1 MHTREYAY
9 VHIIERQKGKF
20 PGMKK
25 TFTKVSTSILVI
37 LLTAVMI
44 FNVSSDAI
52 VGTAEAA
59 GYIKRLTSVDPNY
72 EDYINGEV
80 AFKLPETVKD
90 DDLISVIVMLDT
102 PSLLESYNEMGALT
116 FTEYVFSDEADELRS
131 EVKADKE
138 LISEKLSDLGIEHST
153 GAEYDTVLT
162 GYEILIEA
170 RYFEDMCEALGENRR
185 AVVGEVYNP
194 AETQLVE
201 NNVNVYETGI
211 FNSSAFGY
219 DGEGIVVA
227 VLDTGLDYTHDAF
240 DASKLAGK
248 KLGLTFSEVEAL
260 LGGTNAKEIIP
271 GLIASD
277 VYVSDKVPFAFDYA
291 DYDSDVYSIH
301 NNHGTHVSGVIVGD
315 DDVITGV
322 APKAQVVSMK
332 IFSDTYDSA
341 RSSWILS
348 ALEDAVALGVDVI
361 NMSIGTACGFSRVS
375 DEEAISGVYDRIRE
389 KGISLVVAASNS
401 FSSAYGSEKNGN
413 LGLTSNPD
421 TGTVGSPSTYE
432 AALSI
437 ASINGTKTPYLLYGS
452 TIMYFTEATDAAS
465 EEKHFFDELLG
476 EGRDSMEIEYVL
488 VPGVGRN
495 TDYNGV
501 DVTGKIALVRRGST
515 TFEQKANAAL
525 QAGAAGIII
534 YNNTSG
540 EIRMNA
546 GTTDIPICSISQD
559 DGEILAAAKRG
570 TIKISRT
577 QASGPFM
584 SDFSSWGPT
593 PDLRIKPEITAH
605 GGNILS
611 AVTGN
616 EYDRLSGTSMA
627 CPNMAGV
634 IAVLRQ
640 YVIENY
646 PRQEEITLPNG
657 EINYPEVNAI
667 INRLLMST
675 ADVVYAK
682 NGLPYA
688 VRKQGA
694 GLANLSAA
702 GDTRAFILTY
712 SKDTASF
719 TRENAMDKTKIELG
733 DDPTRSGVYS
743 LTFSVYNFGNSAL
756 SYDISA
762 LVMTEGVSDTLTYK
776 GETVVTEEGYV
787 LGGAAIEINRV
798 SGGALN
804 GKRLSV
810 SAGETA
816 TVTVTITLSDTDKDY
831 LNKSFENGMYV
842 EGFITLT
849 AAEGTEI
856 DLNVPYLA
864 FYGDWTQAP
873 LFDIDYYETNK
884 DELNDSIELLDK
896 TLPDAY
902 ATRPIGGIQSDYISY
917 LGSYFFIQNPNDKI
931 IAASRD
937 YVALS
942 NYEGTVHSLRFVWA
956 GLLRNAAKIEIT
968 ITDAATGE
976 VIFTRTENDVRK
988 SYGDGGSI
996 YPANVEI
1003 EFDTQDYNLKNNTQY
1018 LVKLQGYVDYGDG
1031 GLVANESSTFE
1042 FPFTVDFEAPAI
1054 TDVEYYTEYDKDKK
1068 KNRLFARVAVYDNH
1082 YSMAM
1087 QVGYIAK
1094 AAEGSAYEN
1103 QIMSFSDYLT
1113 PIYSEKN
1120 GTTYVTYEL
1129 TDYIYD
1135 IKTKGVSKNNL
1146 AISVYDY
1153 AMNYAVYE
1161 IPLPAEYIDFYLEES
1176 EITLNPNE
1184 IYKLTPLVYPD
1195 TEWPELLTYNSTNE
1209 SVIRVVNDKV
1219 VAVGSGKAQVF
1230 IFDESDPNKV
1240 VRLNVTVRKEGDEG
1254 YKKIN
1259 PSAIVDKFE
1268 IIGYDTLKAYYQMET
1283 EKKEIGETGDT
1294 KSFDGNPYLARDPSE
1309 SVRLRLQ
1316 LDEYFAGKTTLT
1328 YISGNEK
1335 VVSVDQNGV
1344 IVANSEGA
1352 ANITVKLSLGTKSVT
1367 RTVRVEVK
1375 DPYVRSGPTL
1385 TSYFGNGGLVQI
1397 PADMRFTEIGQ
1408 YAFSNY
1414 EYVDKDPSEIT
1425 EEEPDATKPTYI
1437 GDNTITKVIIPEGVE
1452 KIGPYAF
1459 ANLTALETVVL
1470 PSTLKYIE
1478 YGAFYG
1484 CTSLK
1489 SVEGLEYV
1497 VTINKYAFMGC
1508 DLKGEL
1514 NLASAHAIADY
1525 AFSAMTTVK
1534 YDANGNASYV
1544 NVAND
1549 FTKVTISETL
1559 RSIGASAFE
1568 GCASLSTVDIRAEK
1582 VKLGERVFA
1591 SCTSLTEIEVN
1602 TSVVPRSA
1610 FEGCRSLST
1619 VKLGRDVAAI
1629 GEFAFTYTR
1638 ASIEIDSQ
1646 NGILSSVGGGIIK
1659 TVDGV
1664 KTLVAVAPS
1673 ASGSFTLEGVTVIGQ
1688 GAFAGNTRITSVNMP
1703 DAVIVD
1709 KYAFADCTALSSVT
1723 LGELTSIGDYSFYNT
1738 PISVLPSFAPELK
1751 SIGIYAFAYTDV
1763 TTVTIPAGMKVGEG
1777 AFCECQK
1784 LASVYIG
1791 DGAVLGLGSF
1801 MLGRSSSSFRTG
1813 QQNFRLESKTV
1824 NGQKI
1829 YFYKYVSALTTIEIG
1844 NNVVIGDSAFLG
1856 AASVITVK
1864 LGDGVDIGRMA
1875 FYNAE
1880 SLGYIDLSKV
1890 VFVGE
1895 MAFSGDVLYQYT
1907 NANAN
1912 EYYVDP
1918 VTGEYGYSYHAAKL
1932 TTVDLSS
1939 AVLVERDASGNVIR
1953 DGKQAFQYSEKLS
1966 TVILGEGL
1974 TEIPYM
1980 AFADCPSLSSVNLEG
1995 VVSIG
2000 EGAFSKTALT
2010 EVDLSSATEIGAYA
2024 FVYCEGLTDVTFN
2037 HNGGV
2042 SVGEGAFAY
2051 DTALVNTVGLGS
2063 VEHFGNYAFAYGAI
2077 TSLDLSGA
2085 VTIGDF
2091 AFLKPSPSDYLF
2103 DGTVYTLSVTLGEK
2117 LTSLGDNPFA
2127 NAVLA
2132 PFSREVV
2139 TEWNGKE
2146 YTEITYTFDISESV
2160 KVIDGSLY
2168 SAVPYGLELSTYVP
2182 FGGTSAVIPEGV
2194 VRISAMAFSAT
2205 DVVMVTLPHSL
2216 NSIGHKA
2223 FFDCESLTTVVFKSF
2238 EAPVLEEEF
2247 DQNFFLSGE
2256 NFPDVSEYQAGDNTY
2271 MGLGIVDY
2279 IMYITLDGETNT
2291 FDYSAVYYGANFV
2304 DYVGHREPSLV
2315 MVHPSNGKYY
2325 DSFVLDRYFKTRVSG
2340 AVSADDNTLAAIEA
2354 INRLPAMVML
2364 SDEELVLA
2372 ARAAYDKVLLE
2383 QQALVTNYS
2392 KLISAE
2398 NDILL
2403 LKDSG
2408 SNNRPNEEP
2417 TPSAPTDEPKKNNAT
2432 VIVIVSVSAAVA
2444 LAAAAYFLYFRKML
2458 AEGGV
2463 KPASTEDGRES
2474 TAGGDNTEACE
2485 NTDGAEE
2492 KSESDESADGAEEKS
2507 EADEREDKDDE

>member
-1 MHTREYAY
+1 MYAY
-9 VHIIERQKGKF
+9 TRKEQQKGKF
-20 PGMKK
+20 PSMKK
-25 TFTKVSTSILVI
+25 AFTKVSTSILVI
-37 LLTAVMI
+37 LLTVVML
-44 FNVSSDAI
+44 FNLATDAMGGR
-52 VGTAEAA
+52 VEGA
-59 GYIKRLTSVDPNY
+59 GYIKKLTSVDPNY
-72 EDYINGEV
+72 ESFINGDV
-80 AFKLPETVKD
+80 AHKLPSSVKD

-102 PSLLESYNEMGALT
+102 PSLLESYDEKGQLT
-116 FTEYVFSDEADELRS
+116 FTEYVFSAEADELRS
-131 EVKADKE
+131 EVRADKE
-138 LISEKLSDLGIEHST
+138 LISEKLCDLGIEHDT
-153 GAEYDTVLT
+153 GAEYETVLT
-162 GYEILIEA
+162 GYEILVKA
-170 RYFEDMCEALGENRR
+170 KHFEEVCKALGEERR
-185 AVVGEVYNP
+185 AVVGEVYKP
-194 AETQLVE
+194 QETQLVE

-240 DASKLAGK
+240 NADRLAGK
-248 KLGLTFSEVEAL
+248 RLGLTFSEVEAL

-375 DEEAISGVYDRIRE
+375 DEEAISGVYDRIKE

-437 ASINGTKTPYLLYGS
+437 ASINGTKTPYILYGS
-452 TIMYFTEATDAAS
+452 RIMYFTEATDAAS

-488 VPGVGRN
+488 IPGVGRN
-495 TDYNGV
+495 NDYNGV
-501 DVTGKIALVRRGST
+501 DVEGKIALVRRGST

-546 GTTDIPICSISQD
+546 GTTDIPICSVSQD
-559 DGEILAAAKRG
+559 DGEVLAAAKRG
-570 TIKISRT
+570 TIKISRG

-646 PRQEEITLPNG
+646 PNKSEITYQNG

-667 INRLLMST
+667 INRILMST
-675 ADVVYAK
+675 ADVIYAK

-694 GLANLSAA
+694 GLANLQSA
-702 GDTRAFILTY
+702 GDTSAFILTY
-712 SKDTASF
+712 EKGTTSF

-762 LVMTEGVSDTLTYK
+762 LVMTEGVSDTPTYK
-776 GETVVTEEGYV
+776 GDTVVTEEGYI
-787 LGGAAIEINRV
+787 LGGTAVEINRV
-798 SGGALN
+798 SGGSLN
-804 GKRLSV
+804 GKRLTV

-816 TVTVTITLSDTDKDY
+816 TVTVTLTLNAEDKEY
-831 LNKSFENGMYV
+831 LDKSFKNGMYI
-842 EGFITLT
+842 EGFVTLT
-849 AAEGTEI
+849 AAEGTEV
-856 DLNVPYLA
+856 DLNAPYLA

-884 DELNDSIELLDK
+884 DELNESIELLDK

-902 ATRPIGGIQSDYISY
+902 ATRPVGGIESDFISY
-917 LGSYFFIQNPNDKI
+917 LGSYFFVQNPNDKI

-937 YVALS
+937 YIALS

-956 GLLRNAAKIEIT
+956 GLLRNAAKIDIT
-968 ITDAATGE
+968 ITDAQTGE
-976 VIFTRTENDVRK
+976 VIFTKTETDVRK

-1018 LVKLQGYVDYGDG
+1018 NVKLQGYVDYGDG
-1031 GLVANESSTFE
+1031 GISANESTTFE
-1042 FPFTVDFEAPAI
+1042 FPFTIDFESPAI

-1087 QVGYIAK
+1087 QVGYITK
-1094 AAEGSAYEN
+1094 APEDSEYEN
-1103 QIMSFSDYLT
+1103 QLLTFSNYLT

-1135 IKTKGVSKNNL
+1135 IKTKGVSKNTL
-1146 AISVYDY
+1146 AISVYDF

-1161 IPLPAEYIDFYLEES
+1161 IPLPAEYIDFYIEES

-1184 IYKLTPLVYPD
+1184 IYKLTPLVYPN

-1209 SVIRVVNDKV
+1209 DVVRVVNDKV
-1219 VAVGSGKAQVF
+1219 VAIGSGKAQVF
-1230 IFDESDPNKV
+1230 IYDEDDPDKV
-1240 VRLNVTVRKEGDEG
+1240 VRLNVTVRKQGDEG
-1254 YKKIN
+1254 YKKVN
-1259 PSAIVDKFE
+1259 PSSIVDKFE
-1268 IIGYDTLKAYYQMET
+1268 IIGYDTLKAYYRMET
-1283 EKKEIGETGDT
+1283 KEQDIGETGDT
-1294 KSFDGNPYLARDPSE
+1294 RSFDGGAYLSMFPSE
-1309 SVRLRLQ
+1309 AVRLRLQ
-1316 LDEYFAGKTTLT
+1316 LDEYFEGMTTLT
-1328 YISGNEK
+1328 FISGNEK
-1335 VVSVDQNGV
+1335 IVSVDDNGV
-1344 IVANSEGA
+1344 IVANSEGS

-1375 DPYVRSGPTL
+1375 DPYIRSGPTL

-1397 PADMRFTEIGQ
+1397 PADMKFTEIGQ
-1408 YAFSNY
+1408 YAFSNF
-1414 EYVDKDPSEIT
+1414 EYVAKDPSEIT
-1425 EEEPDATKPTYI
+1425 EDEPDATKPTYI
-1437 GDNTITKVIIPEGVE
+1437 GDSTITKVIIPEGVE

-1470 PSTLKYIE
+1470 PSSIKYIE

-1489 SVEGLEYV
+1489 SVEGLENV

-1508 DLKGEL
+1508 DLKGEI

-1525 AFSAMTTVK
+1525 AFAAMTSIT
-1534 YDANGNASYV
+1534 YDANGNPKYTTHS
-1544 NVAND
+1544 ND
-1549 FTKVTISETL
+1549 FTAVTISRTL

-1568 GCASLSTVDIRAEK
+1568 GCARLATVDIKAEK

-1591 SCTSLTEIEVN
+1591 SCTALTAIDVN
-1602 TSVVPRSA
+1602 TSVIPRSA

-1619 VKLGRDVAAI
+1619 VKLGKDVAAI
-1629 GEFAFTYTR
+1629 GEFAFTSTR
-1638 ASIEIDSQ
+1638 AEIEIDEG
-1646 NGILSSVGGGIIK
+1646 NTVLSSVNGGIIK
-1659 TVDGV
+1659 TVGGI

-1673 ASGSFTLEGVTVIGQ
+1673 ASGVFTLEGVAVIGQ
-1688 GAFAGNTRITSVNMP
+1688 GAFAGNTRITSVIMP
-1703 DAVIVD
+1703 DAVTVNA
-1709 KYAFADCTALSSVT
+1709 YAFADCTALSSVS
-1723 LGELTSIGDYSFYNT
+1723 LGKLTAIGDYSFYNT
-1738 PISVLPSFAPELK
+1738 PITELPEFAAELDE
-1751 SIGIYAFAYTDV
+1751 IGVYAFAYTDI
-1763 TTVTIPAGMKVGEG
+1763 TTVTVPAGMTVGEG

-1784 LASVYIG
+1784 LSSVYVG

-1801 MLGRSSSSFRTG
+1801 MLGRDSVNPRTG
-1813 QQNFRLESKTV
+1813 QTNYRLDNKTV
-1824 NGQKI
+1824 DGQKI
-1829 YFYKYVSALTTIEIG
+1829 YFYKYLSALTTVEIG
-1844 NNVVIGDSAFLG
+1844 RNVIIGASAFQG
-1856 AASVITVK
+1856 AASAITVK
-1864 LGDGVDIGRMA
+1864 LGVGADIGKMA

-1880 SLGYIDLSKV
+1880 SLAIIDLSGA
-1890 VFVGE
+1890 VFIGE

-1907 NANAN
+1907 DPYAS
-1912 EYYVDP
+1912 EQLYDYVKGDY
-1918 VTGEYGYSYHAAKL
+1918 VYSYHAPRL
-1932 TTVDLSS
+1932 TTIDLSS
-1939 AVLVERDASGNVIR
+1939 AVLVERDASGSIIR
-1953 DGKQAFQYSEKLS
+1953 EGKQAFQYMDRLT
-1966 TVILGEGL
+1966 TVILGDGI
-1974 TEIPYM
+1974 TEIPDM
-1980 AFADCPSLSSVNLEG
+1980 AFADCTSLSSINTERVEF
-1995 VVSIG
+1995 IG
-2000 EGAFSKTALT
+2000 EGAFQSTALT
-2010 EVDLSSATEIGAYA
+2010 EADLSSATELGEYA
-2024 FVYCEGLTDVTFN
+2024 FVYCTALSKVSFN
-2037 HNGGV
+2037 PDGGV
-2042 SVGEGAFAY
+2042 KIGEGAFAY
-2051 DTALVNTVGLGS
+2051 CTALVDTVSLGS
-2063 VEHFGNYAFAYGAI
+2063 VEHIGNYAFAYSAV

-2091 AFLKPSPSDYLF
+2091 AFLKPVPSDPLY
-2103 DGTVYTLSVTLGEK
+2103 DGTVYTLNVTLGEG

-2127 NAVLA
+2127 GGVLA
-2132 PFSREVV
+2132 PFSKEIVS
-2139 TEWNGKE
+2139 EWNGKE
-2146 YTEITYTFDISESV
+2146 YTEITYTFDLSEGI

-2168 SAVPYGLELSTYVP
+2168 SVVPFGLELSTYIPNGSV
-2182 FGGTSAVIPEGV
+2182 SVVIPEGV

-2238 EAPVLEEEF
+2238 IAPVLEEEF
-2247 DQNFFLSGE
+2247 DQGYFLSGE

-2271 MGLGIVDY
+2271 LGLGIVDY
-2279 IMYITLDGETNT
+2279 IMYITLDGATGK
-2291 FDYSAVYYGANFV
+2291 FDYSSVYYGATFV
-2304 DYVGHREPSLV
+2304 DYIGHREPKLV
-2315 MVHPSNGKYY
+2315 MVHPSNGKQY
-2325 DSFVLDRYFKTRVSG
+2325 DSFILDRYFATRVSG
-2340 AVSADDNTLAAIEA
+2340 AVSADDNTLAAIDA
-2354 INRLPAMVML
+2354 INRLPDMVML
-2364 SDEELVLA
+2364 EDEALVLA
-2372 ARAAYDKVLLE
+2372 ARAAYDKVTLE

-2392 KLISAE
+2392 KLLSAE

-2403 LKDSG
+2403 LKNSG
-2408 SNNRPNEEP
+2408 SKDETPDEVK
-2417 TPSAPTDEPKKNNAT
+2417 PSAPADEPKNHRALIIVLICISLT
-2432 VIVIVSVSAAVA
+2432 VAACV
-2444 LAAAAYFLYFRKML
+2444 AAYFFYFRKKL
-2458 AEGGV
+2458 SGEEGG
-2463 KPASTEDGRES
+2463 K
-2474 TAGGDNTEACE
+2474 
-2485 NTDGAEE
+2485 
-2492 KSESDESADGAEEKS
+2492 SADGDSVDTEEICNS
-2507 EADEREDKDDE
+2507 EAADKSADEISADTEEICNSEAADEAKHEDKDDE

>member
-1 MHTREYAY
+1 MRILTHVRKKKKSRKA
-9 VHIIERQKGKF
+9 KF

-25 TFTKVSTSILVI
+25 AFTKVSTSILVI
-37 LLTAVMI
+37 LLTVVML
-44 FNVSSDAI
+44 FNISTDAFGGG
-52 VGTAEAA
+52 VEAA
-59 GYIKRLTSVDPNY
+59 SYIKKLTSVDPNY
-72 EDYINGEV
+72 GSFVNGDV
-80 AFKLPETVKD
+80 AFKLPSSVKD
-90 DDLISVIVMLDT
+90 DDLISVIVMLKT
-102 PSLLESYNEMGALT
+102 PSLLESYNAKGELT
-116 FTEYVFSDEADELRS
+116 FTEYVFSEEANELRS

-138 LISEKLSDLGIEHST
+138 LISEKLNSLGIEHDT
-153 GAEYDTVLT
+153 GAEYETVLT
-162 GYEILIEA
+162 GYEILIKA
-170 RYFEDMCEALGENRR
+170 KYFEDVCEALGSERQ

-201 NNVNVYETGI
+201 NKVNVYGTGI

-240 DASKLAGK
+240 KADKLAGK
-248 KLGLTFSEVEAL
+248 KLGLTFSQVEAL
-260 LGGTNAKEIIP
+260 LGSTNAKEIIP

-401 FSSAYGSEKNGN
+401 YSSAYGSEKNGN

-437 ASINGTKTPYLLYGS
+437 ASINGTKTPYILFGS
-452 TIMYFTEATDAAS
+452 KIMYFTEATDAAS
-465 EEKHFFDELLG
+465 EEKNFFEEILG
-476 EGRDSMEIEYVL
+476 NGTDSKEIEFVL
-488 VPGVGRN
+488 IPGVGRA
-495 TDYNGV
+495 TDYNGM
-501 DVTGKIALVRRGST
+501 DVEGKIALVRRGTT
-515 TFEQKANAAL
+515 TFEQKANAAQ

-540 EIRMNA
+540 EIKMNA
-546 GTTDIPICSISQD
+546 GTTSIPICSISQD

-570 TIKISRT
+570 TIKISRN

-646 PRQEEITLPNG
+646 PKQDEIKLPNG

-667 INRLLMST
+667 INRILMST
-675 ADVVYAK
+675 ADIIYAK

-694 GLANLSAA
+694 GLANLASA

-712 SKDTASF
+712 AKSETVF

-733 DDPTRSGVYS
+733 DDPARSGVYS
-743 LTFSVYNFGNSAL
+743 FTFSVYNFGNSAL
-756 SYDISA
+756 SYNISA
-762 LVMTEGVSDTLTYK
+762 LVMTEGVSDTPTYK
-776 GETVVTEEGYV
+776 GDTVVTEEGYI
-787 LGGAAIEINRV
+787 LGGASV
-798 SGGALN
+798 TVDKVTGGAID
-804 GKRLSV
+804 GKKLTV
-810 SAGETA
+810 SAGATA
-816 TVTVTITLSDTDKDY
+816 TVTVTITLSDEDKDY
-831 LNKSFENGMYV
+831 LNKSFKNGMYV
-842 EGFITLT
+842 EGFVTLD
-849 AAEGTEI
+849 AVEGTSI

-864 FYGDWTQAP
+864 FFGDWTQAP

-942 NYEGTVHSLRFVWA
+942 NYDGTVHSLRFVWA

-968 ITDAATGE
+968 ITDAQTGE
-976 VIFTRTENDVRK
+976 VIFTKTENDVRK

-1003 EFDTQDYNLKNNTQY
+1003 EFDTKDYNLKNNTKY
-1018 LVKLQGYVDYGDG
+1018 NVKLQGYIDYGDG
-1031 GLVANESSTFE
+1031 GLTANESSTFE
-1042 FPFTVDFEAPAI
+1042 FPFTTDFEAPAI

-1068 KNRLFARVAVYDNH
+1068 KNRLFAKVAVYDNH
-1082 YSMAM
+1082 YAMAM
-1087 QVGYIAK
+1087 QVGYIAP
-1094 AAEGSAYEN
+1094 AAEGSEYQN
-1103 QIMSFSDYLT
+1103 QIMTFSNYLT
-1113 PIYSEKN
+1113 PIYSQKN
-1120 GTTYVTYEL
+1120 STTYVTYEL

-1135 IKTKGVSKNNL
+1135 IKNKGVSKNTL

-1161 IPLPAEYIDFYLEES
+1161 IPLPKDYIDFYIEES
-1176 EITLNPNE
+1176 EITLNPYE
-1184 IYKLTPLVYPD
+1184 IYKLTPLVYPG
-1195 TEWPELLTYNSTNE
+1195 TEWPELLTYTSTNE
-1209 SVIRVVNDKV
+1209 NVIRIVNDKV
-1219 VAVGSGKAQVF
+1219 VAIGSGKAQVF
-1230 IFDESDPNKV
+1230 IYDEDHPDKLV
-1240 VRLNVTVRKEGDEG
+1240 KLNVTVRKQGDEG
-1254 YKKIN
+1254 YKKVN
-1259 PSAIVDKFE
+1259 PASIVDKFE

-1283 EKKEIGETGDT
+1283 EKQDIGEAGDT
-1294 KSFDGNPYLARDPSE
+1294 KSFDGSPYLKMFPSE

-1316 LDEYFAGKTTLT
+1316 LDEYFAGQTTLT

-1335 VVSVDQNGV
+1335 IVSVDENGV
-1344 IVANSEGA
+1344 VVANAKGT

-1367 RTVRVEVK
+1367 RTVRIEVK
-1375 DPYVRSGPTL
+1375 DPYVRSGPIL

-1397 PADMRFTEIGQ
+1397 PVDMKLTEIGQ

-1414 EYVDKDPSEIT
+1414 MYVDKDPSEIT
-1425 EEEPDATKPTYI
+1425 DDEPDATKPMYI
-1437 GDNTITKVIIPEGVE
+1437 GDNTITKVIIPDGVE

-1470 PSTLKYIE
+1470 PPSIKYIE

-1489 SVEGLEYV
+1489 SIEGLENV

-1508 DLKGEL
+1508 DLKGEI

-1525 AFSAMTTVK
+1525 AFAAMTSIT
-1534 YDANGNASYV
+1534 YDSNGNPKYTTHS
-1544 NVAND
+1544 ND
-1549 FTKVTISETL
+1549 FTKVTISATL

-1568 GCASLSTVDIRAEK
+1568 GCAKLATVDIKAEK
-1582 VKLGERVFA
+1582 VKLGDRVFA
-1591 SCTSLTEIEVN
+1591 SCTSLTEIDVN
-1602 TSVVPRSA
+1602 TSVIPRSA
-1610 FEGCRSLST
+1610 FEGCRNLAT
-1619 VKLGRDVAAI
+1619 ARLGKDVAAI
-1629 GEFAFTYTR
+1629 GEFAFTGTN
-1638 ASIEIDSQ
+1638 ANIVIDSD
-1646 NGILSSVGGGIIK
+1646 NTVLSSIDGGIIK
-1659 TVDGV
+1659 TVNGV
-1664 KTLVAVAPS
+1664 KTLVMVSPS
-1673 ASGSFTLEGVTVIGQ
+1673 ANGVFTLQGVSVIGQ
-1688 GAFAGNTRITSVNMP
+1688 GAFAGNTKITSVVMP
-1703 DAVIVD
+1703 DAVVVE
-1709 KYAFADCTALSSVT
+1709 KYAFADCTALKSVS
-1723 LGELTSIGDYSFYNT
+1723 LGKLTAVGDYSFYNT
-1738 PISVLPSFAPELK
+1738 PITVLPEFSSELK
-1751 SIGIYAFAYTDV
+1751 KIGIYAFSHTDL
-1763 TTVTIPAGMKVGEG
+1763 TTVTVNAGMTVGEG
-1777 AFCECQK
+1777 AFAECQK
-1784 LASVYIG
+1784 LQSVYVR
-1791 DGAVLGLGSF
+1791 DGATLGLGAF
-1801 MLGRSSSSFRTG
+1801 MLGRDTVNPRTG
-1813 QQNFRLESKTV
+1813 ASNFKLDSKTV

-1829 YFYKYVSALTTIEIG
+1829 YYYRYVSALTTIEIG
-1844 NNVVIGDSAFLG
+1844 NNVVIGDSAFQG
-1856 AASVITVK
+1856 AASVISVK
-1864 LGDGVDIGRMA
+1864 LGTGADIGKMA

-1880 SLGYIDLSKV
+1880 SLTYINLSGA

-1907 NANAN
+1907 DPYASEAL
-1912 EYYVDP
+1912 YDYDKGAYV
-1918 VTGEYGYSYHAAKL
+1918 YSYHAPKL
-1932 TTVDLSS
+1932 VSVDLSS
-1939 AVLVERDASGNVIR
+1939 AVLVERDASGRIIR
-1953 DGKQAFQYSEKLS
+1953 EGKQAFQYAQKLT
-1966 TVILGEGL
+1966 TVTLGDGI

-1980 AFADCPSLSSVNLEG
+1980 AFADCSALTAINLG
-1995 VVSIG
+1995 KVKTIG
-2000 EGAFSKTALT
+2000 EAALSGTALT
-2010 EVDLSSATEIGAYA
+2010 AADLSSATEIGKYA
-2024 FVYCEGLTDVTFN
+2024 FVNCDKLESVTLN
-2037 HNGGV
+2037 PDGGV
-2042 SVGEGAFAY
+2042 SIGEGAFAY
-2051 DTALVNTVGLGS
+2051 NSKLVSVESLGS
-2063 VEHFGNYAFAYGAI
+2063 VEHFGNYSFAYSAI
-2077 TSLDLSGA
+2077 TKLDLSGA

-2091 AFLKPSPSDYLF
+2091 AFLKPAPSDYLF
-2103 DGTVYTLSVTLGEK
+2103 DGTVYKLDVTLGNS

-2127 NAVLA
+2127 NALLT
-2132 PFSREVV
+2132 PFSKEVV
-2139 TEWNGKE
+2139 TEWNKVQ
-2146 YTEITYTFDISESV
+2146 YTETTFTFDISEGV

-2168 SAVPYGLELSTYVP
+2168 SVVPFGLELSTYIPNGSTHVI
-2182 FGGTSAVIPEGV
+2182 IPEGV

-2205 DVVMVTLPHSL
+2205 DVIMVTLPHSL

-2223 FFDCESLTTVVFKSF
+2223 FFDCESLTTVIFKSYY
-2238 EAPVLEEEF
+2238 APVLEEEF
-2247 DQNFFLSGE
+2247 DQNYFLSGE
-2256 NFPDVSEYQAGDNTY
+2256 NFPDISTYSAGDQTFS
-2271 MGLGIVDY
+2271 GLGIVGY
-2279 IMYITLDGETNT
+2279 VMYITLDGETNT
-2291 FDYSAVYYGANFV
+2291 FDYSSVYYGANFV
-2304 DYVGHREPSLV
+2304 DYIGHREPKLV
-2315 MVHPSNGKYY
+2315 MVHPSNGKHY
-2325 DSFVLDRYFKTRVSG
+2325 DSFIFDQYFSTRVSG
-2340 AVSADDNTLAAIEA
+2340 AVSADENTLAAIEA
-2354 INRLPAMVML
+2354 INKLPTMVML
-2364 SDEELVLA
+2364 EDEALVIA
-2372 ARAAYDKVLLE
+2372 ARAAYDKVLIE

-2392 KLISAE
+2392 KLLSAE

-2403 LKDSG
+2403 LKNSQNENDK
-2408 SNNRPNEEP
+2408 PEDITPPVEEP
-2417 TPSAPTDEPKKNNAT
+2417 SEEPKANLPLIIVLISISAVVAT
-2432 VIVIVSVSAAVA
+2432 GTAV
-2444 LAAAAYFLYFRKML
+2444 YFFYFRKKI
-2458 AEGGV
+2458 AGAKEV
-2463 KPASTEDGRES
+2463 TD
-2474 TAGGDNTEACE
+2474 TAA
-2485 NTDGAEE
+2485 TD
-2492 KSESDESADGAEEKS
+2492 EKS
-2507 EADEREDKDDE
+2507 EATEEEDKNDE

>member
-1 MHTREYAY
+1 
-9 VHIIERQKGKF
+9 
-20 PGMKK
+20 MKK
-25 TFTKVSTSILVI
+25 AFTKVSTSILVI
-37 LLTAVMI
+37 LLTMVML
-44 FNVSSDAI
+44 FNFTTDAI
-52 VGTAEAA
+52 GGRVEAA
-59 GYIKRLTSVDPNY
+59 DYIKKLTSVDPNY
-72 EDYINGEV
+72 ESFINGDV

-102 PSLLESYNEMGALT
+102 PSLLESYNAKGELT
-116 FTEYVFSDEADELRS
+116 FTEYVFSDKANELRN
-131 EVKADKE
+131 EVRADKE
-138 LISEKLSDLGIEHST
+138 LISEKLTDLGIEHDT

-162 GYEILIEA
+162 GYEILVKA
-170 RYFEDMCEALGENRR
+170 KHFEDVCEALGENRR

-201 NNVNVYETGI
+201 NKVNVYGTGI

-240 DASKLAGK
+240 KADKLTGK

-260 LGGTNAKEIIP
+260 LGSTNAKEIIP

-341 RSSWILS
+341 RSSWILA

-401 FSSAYGSEKNGN
+401 YSSAYGSEKNGN

-437 ASINGTKTPYLLYGS
+437 ASINGTKTPYILYGS
-452 TIMYFTEATDAAS
+452 KIMYFTEASDAAS
-465 EEKHFFDELLG
+465 EEKSFFDELLG
-476 EGRDSMEIEYVL
+476 EGTNSREIEYVL
-488 VPGVGRN
+488 IPGVGRN
-495 TDYNGV
+495 TDYNGM
-501 DVTGKIALVRRGST
+501 DVAGKIALVRRGTT

-559 DGEILAAAKRG
+559 DGEVLAAAKRG
-570 TIKISRT
+570 TIKISRN

-611 AVTGN
+611 SVTGN

-646 PRQEEITLPNG
+646 PKQDEIKYPNG

-667 INRLLMST
+667 INRILMST
-675 ADVVYAK
+675 ADVIYAK

-694 GLANLSAA
+694 GLANLESA

-712 SKDTASF
+712 AKGETSF

-733 DDPTRSGVYS
+733 DDPTRSGEYS
-743 LTFSVYNFGNSAL
+743 FTFSVYNFGNSAL
-756 SYDISA
+756 SYNISA
-762 LVMTEGVSDTLTYK
+762 LVMTEGVSDTPTYK
-776 GETVVTEEGYV
+776 GETVVTEEGYI
-787 LGGAAIEINRV
+787 LGGASVKIDGV
-798 SGGALN
+798 SGGAVN
-804 GKRLSV
+804 GSRLTV
-810 SAGETA
+810 SAGATA
-816 TVTVTITLSDTDKDY
+816 TVTVTITLSDADKEY
-831 LNKSFENGMYV
+831 LDKSFKNGMYV
-842 EGFITLT
+842 EGFVTLD
-849 AAEGTEI
+849 AVDGTEV

-873 LFDIDYYETNK
+873 LFDLDYYQTNK
-884 DELNDSIELLDK
+884 DELNSSIELLDK

-902 ATRPIGGIQSDYISY
+902 ATRPIGGIQSDFISY
-917 LGSYFFIQNPNDKI
+917 LGAYFFLQNPNDKI

-968 ITDAATGE
+968 ITDAQTGE
-976 VIFTRTENDVRK
+976 VIFTKTENDVRK
-988 SYGDGGSI
+988 SYGDGGPI

-1003 EFDTQDYNLKNNTQY
+1003 EFDTKEYNLKNNTQY
-1018 LVKLQGYVDYGDG
+1018 NVKLQGYVDYGDG

-1042 FPFTVDFEAPAI
+1042 FPFTTDFEAPAI

-1068 KNRLFARVAVYDNH
+1068 KNRLFAKVAVYDNH

-1094 AAEGSAYEN
+1094 APAGSEYEN
-1103 QIMSFSDYLT
+1103 QIMTFSNYLT
-1113 PIYSEKN
+1113 PIYSAKN

-1135 IKTKGVSKNNL
+1135 IKNKGVSKNTL

-1161 IPLPAEYIDFYLEES
+1161 IPLPDEYIDFYIEES
-1176 EITLNPNE
+1176 EITLNPYE
-1184 IYKLTPLVYPD
+1184 IYKLTPLVYPE
-1195 TEWPELLTYNSTNE
+1195 TEWPELLTYTSTNE
-1209 SVIRVVNDKV
+1209 SVIRIVNDKV
-1219 VAVGSGKAQVF
+1219 VAIGSGKAQVF
-1230 IFDESDPNKV
+1230 IYDEDDPSKLV
-1240 VRLNVTVRKEGDEG
+1240 MLNVTVRKEGDEG
-1254 YKKIN
+1254 YKKVN
-1259 PSAIVDKFE
+1259 PASIVDKFE
-1268 IIGYDTLKAYYQMET
+1268 ILGYDTLKAYYQMASEDQD
-1283 EKKEIGETGDT
+1283 IGETGDT
-1294 KSFDGNPYLARDPSE
+1294 RSFDGSPYLSMFPSE
-1309 SVRLRLQ
+1309 SVMLRLQ
-1316 LDEYFAGKTTLT
+1316 LDEYFAGQTTLT

-1335 VVSVDQNGV
+1335 IVSVSADGV
-1344 IVANSEGA
+1344 IVANAEGT

-1375 DPYVRSGPTL
+1375 DPYVRSGPVL

-1397 PADMRFTEIGQ
+1397 PADLKFTEIGQ

-1425 EEEPDATKPTYI
+1425 DEEPDATKPTYI
-1437 GDNTITKVIIPEGVE
+1437 GDNTITRVIIPEGVE

-1470 PSTLKYIE
+1470 PSTIKYIE

-1489 SVEGLEYV
+1489 TVEGLEHV

-1508 DLKGEL
+1508 DLRGEISL
-1514 NLASAHAIADY
+1514 DSAHAIADY
-1525 AFSAMTTVK
+1525 AFAGMTTVT
-1534 YDANGNASYV
+1534 YDANGNPKY
-1544 NVAND
+1544 NNFTND

-1568 GCASLSTVDIRAEK
+1568 GCSKLEVVDIKAEK

-1591 SCTSLTEIEVN
+1591 GCTALTEIDIN

-1610 FEGCRSLST
+1610 FESCRNLAT
-1619 VKLGRDVAAI
+1619 VRLGKDVAAI
-1629 GEFAFTYTR
+1629 SEFAFTGTR
-1638 ASIEIDSQ
+1638 AAIEIDED
-1646 NGILSSVGGGIIK
+1646 NAVLSSVSGGIIK
-1659 TVDGV
+1659 TVGDV

-1673 ASGSFTLEGVTVIGQ
+1673 ASGAFTLAGVTVIGQ

-1703 DAVIVD
+1703 DAVVVEA
-1709 KYAFADCTALSSVT
+1709 YAFADCTALSSVS
-1723 LGELTSIGDYSFYNT
+1723 LGKLTKIGDYSFFNT
-1738 PISVLPSFAPELK
+1738 PIRQLPEFADELK
-1751 SIGIYAFAYTDV
+1751 SIGIYAFAYTDI
-1763 TTVTIPAGMKVGEG
+1763 TTVTVPAGMTVGEG

-1784 LASVYIG
+1784 LTSVYVG
-1791 DGAVLGLGSF
+1791 DGAVLGTGAF
-1801 MLGRSSSSFRTG
+1801 MLGRGSANPRTG
-1813 QQNFRLESKTV
+1813 QQNYRLESKTV
-1824 NGQKI
+1824 DGQRI
-1829 YFYKYVSALTTIEIG
+1829 YFYKYLSALTTVEIG
-1844 NNVVIGDSAFLG
+1844 KNVVIGDSAFLG

-1864 LGDGVDIGRMA
+1864 LGDGADIGRMA

-1880 SLGYIDLSKV
+1880 SLAFIDLSKAIYI
-1890 VFVGE
+1890 GE

-1907 NANAN
+1907 
-1912 EYYVDP
+1912 DP
-1918 VTGEYGYSYHAAKL
+1918 YASEQLYDYDKGDYIYSYHTPKL
-1932 TTVDLSS
+1932 TSIDLSS
-1939 AVLVERDASGNVIR
+1939 ATLVERDASGNVIR
-1953 DGKQAFQYSEKLS
+1953 EGKQAFQYVQSLVS
-1966 TVILGEGL
+1966 VVLGEGV

-1980 AFADCPSLSSVNLEG
+1980 AFSDCYALSSINLDG
-1995 VVSIG
+1995 VEIIG
-2000 EGAFSKTALT
+2000 ESAFAYSALT
-2010 EVDLSSATEIGAYA
+2010 ELDLSSATEIGEYA
-2024 FVYCEGLTDVTFN
+2024 FVYCESLAKVIFN
-2037 HNGGV
+2037 TNGGI
-2042 SVGEGAFAY
+2042 SIGEGAFAY
-2051 DTALVNTVGLGS
+2051 DMKLVDAEGLGG
-2063 VEHFGNYAFAYGAI
+2063 VENIGSYAFAYSAI
-2077 TSLDLSGA
+2077 TRLDLSGA
-2085 VTIGDF
+2085 VTVGDF

-2103 DGTVYTLSVTLGEK
+2103 DGTVYTLDVTLGER
-2117 LTSLGDNPFA
+2117 LVSLGDNPFA
-2127 NAVLA
+2127 NAILA
-2132 PFSREVV
+2132 PFSKEV
-2139 TEWNGKE
+2139 TKEWNGKE
-2146 YTEITYTFDISESV
+2146 YTETTYTFDISEGV
-2160 KVIDGSLY
+2160 KVINGSLY
-2168 SAVPYGLELSTYVP
+2168 SVVPFGLELSTYVP
-2182 FGGTSAVIPEGV
+2182 NGEKHAVIPEGV

-2247 DQNFFLSGE
+2247 DQSFFLSGE
-2256 NFPDVSEYQAGDNTY
+2256 NFPDKSEYQAGDNTY
-2271 MGLGIVDY
+2271 LGLGIVDY
-2279 IMYITLDGETNT
+2279 IMYITLDGATNT
-2291 FDYSAVYYGANFV
+2291 FDYSAVYYGASFV
-2304 DYVGHREPSLV
+2304 DYVGHREPKLV

-2325 DSFVLDRYFKTRVSG
+2325 DSFVFDQYFSTRISG

-2354 INRLPAMVML
+2354 IAKLPDMVML
-2364 SDEELVLA
+2364 EDEALVLA

-2392 KLISAE
+2392 KLLSAE

-2403 LKDSG
+2403 LKDS
-2408 SNNRPNEEP
+2408 NNGNDEP
-2417 TPSAPTDEPKKNNAT
+2417 EDIVPSTPDEEPKKNHALT
-2432 VIVIVSVSAAVA
+2432 IVIICVAIVVAAGV
-2444 LAAAAYFLYFRKML
+2444 AAYFLYFRKKIGESESDIN
-2458 AEGGV
+2458 AEDAEAADAYESRDASGEPE
-2463 KPASTEDGRES
+2463 PASEDES
-2474 TAGGDNTEACE
+2474 APT
-2485 NTDGAEE
+2485 AEE
-2492 KSESDESADGAEEKS
+2492 KPESAEG
-2507 EADEREDKDDE
+2507 EDNDDE

>member
-1 MHTREYAY
+1 
-9 VHIIERQKGKF
+9 
-20 PGMKK
+20 MKK

-37 LLTAVMI
+37 LLTVVMLFNFATDAVG
-44 FNVSSDAI
+44 
-52 VGTAEAA
+52 GTVEAA
-59 GYIKRLTSVDPNY
+59 RYFKKLTSVDPNY
-72 EDYINGEV
+72 KDFINSDV
-80 AFKLPETVKD
+80 AFELPASVKD
-90 DDLISVIVMLDT
+90 DDLISVIVMLNT
-102 PSLLESYNEMGALT
+102 PSLIETYNEKGMLT
-116 FTEYVFSDEADELRS
+116 FTQYVFSD
-131 EVKADKE
+131 KADALRNEVRSDME
-138 LISEKLSDLGIEHST
+138 LISEKLTELGIEHDT
-153 GAEYDTVLT
+153 GAEYETVLT
-162 GYEILIEA
+162 GYEILIKA
-170 RYFEDMCEALGENRR
+170 KDFKALGEALGEDRR
-185 AVVGEVYNP
+185 AVIGEVYNP

-201 NNVNVYETGI
+201 NKVNVYGTGI
-211 FNSSAFGY
+211 FDSSAFGY

-240 DASKLAGK
+240 KADKLAGK
-248 KLGLTFSEVEAL
+248 ELGLTFSEVESL
-260 LGGTNAKEIIP
+260 IGGTNAKEIIP
-271 GLIASD
+271 GLLASD

-301 NNHGTHVSGVIVGD
+301 NNHGTHVSGVIAGD

-322 APKAQVVSMK
+322 APKAQIVSMK

-375 DEEAISGVYDRIRE
+375 DEEAISGVYDRVRE

-401 FSSAYGSEKNGN
+401 YSSAYGSEKNGN

-452 TIMYFTEATDAAS
+452 TIMYFTEATNAAS
-465 EEKHFFDELLG
+465 EEKSFFDELLG
-476 EGRDSMEIEYVL
+476 EGRDSMEIEFVL
-488 VPGVGRN
+488 IPGVGRASDY
-495 TDYNGV
+495 TDI
-501 DVTGKIALVRRGST
+501 DVKGKIALVRRGST
-515 TFEQKANAAL
+515 TFEQKANAAQ
-525 QAGAAGIII
+525 QAGAAGVII

-540 EIRMNA
+540 EIKMNA
-546 GTTDIPICSISQD
+546 GTTSIPLCSISQD
-559 DGEILAAAKRG
+559 DGEVLAAAKKG
-570 TIKISRT
+570 TIKISRS

-611 AVTGN
+611 SVTGN

-640 YVIENY
+640 YVIEHY
-646 PRQEEITLPNG
+646 PKKSEITYPNG

-675 ADVVYAK
+675 ADIIYAK

-694 GLANLSAA
+694 GLANLTAA
-702 GDTRAFILTY
+702 GDATAFILTY
-712 SKDTASF
+712 DKDETNF

-733 DDPTRSGVYS
+733 DDPTKSGVYN

-756 SYDISA
+756 SYNINA
-762 LVMTEGVSDTLTYK
+762 LVMTEGVSNTPTYK
-776 GETVVTEEGYV
+776 GDTVVTEEGYI
-787 LGGAAIEINRV
+787 LGGASVSVNGI
-798 SGGALN
+798 SGGTVD
-804 GKRLSV
+804 GKKLTV
-810 SAGETA
+810 AAGATA
-816 TVTVTITLSDTDKDY
+816 TVTVTITLSDADKDY
-831 LNKSFENGMYV
+831 LNKSFKNGMYV
-842 EGFITLT
+842 EGFVTLE
-849 AAEGTEI
+849 AVEGSEI

-873 LFDIDYYETNK
+873 LFDIDYFETNK
-884 DELNDSIELLDK
+884 DELNSAIDLLDK

-917 LGSYFFIQNPNDKI
+917 LGGYFFVQNPNDKI

-937 YVALS
+937 YIALS

-968 ITDAATGE
+968 ITDAQTGE
-976 VIFTRTENDVRK
+976 VIFTKTENDVRK

-1003 EFDTQDYNLKNNTQY
+1003 EFATEDYNLKNNTQY
-1018 LVKLQGYVDYGDG
+1018 NVKLQGYIDYGDG

-1042 FPFTVDFEAPAI
+1042 FPFTTDFEAPAI

-1068 KNRLFARVAVYDNH
+1068 QNRLFAKVAVYDNH

-1094 AAEGSAYEN
+1094 APEGSEYEN
-1103 QIMSFSDYLT
+1103 QIVTFSNYLT

-1135 IKTKGVSKNNL
+1135 IKNEGVSKNTL

-1161 IPLPAEYIDFYLEES
+1161 IPLPTEYIDFYIEET

-1184 IYKLTPLVYPD
+1184 IYQLTPLVYPG
-1195 TEWPELLTYNSTNE
+1195 TEWPELLTYTSSNE
-1209 SVIRVVNDKV
+1209 KVVRIVNDKV
-1219 VAVGSGKAQVF
+1219 VAIGSGKAQVF
-1230 IFDESDPNKV
+1230 IYDETNPDKV
-1240 VRLNVTVRKEGDEG
+1240 VRLSVTVRKEGDEG
-1254 YKKIN
+1254 YKKVT
-1259 PSAIVDKFE
+1259 PASIVDKFE
-1268 IIGYDTLKAYYQMET
+1268 VIGYDTLKAYYRMST
-1283 EKKEIGETGDT
+1283 EDQDIGETGDT
-1294 KSFDGNPYLARDPSE
+1294 RSFDGSAYLKMFPSE
-1309 SVRLRLQ
+1309 TVRLRLQ
-1316 LDEYFAGKTTLT
+1316 LDEYFAGQTTLT
-1328 YISGNEK
+1328 YITGNEK
-1335 VVSVDQNGV
+1335 IVSVSQDGV
-1344 IVANSEGA
+1344 IVANSEGT
-1352 ANITVKLSLGTKSVT
+1352 ANITIKLSFGNKSVT

-1375 DPYVRSGPTL
+1375 DPYIRSGPVL
-1385 TSYFGNGGLVQI
+1385 SNYFGNGGLVQI
-1397 PADMRFTEIGQ
+1397 PTNLKFTEIGQ

-1437 GDNTITKVIIPEGVE
+1437 GDNTITKVVIPEGVE

-1470 PSTLKYIE
+1470 PSSIKYIE

-1489 SVEGLEYV
+1489 SVEGLENV

-1514 NLASAHAIADY
+1514 SLSSAHAIADY
-1525 AFSAMTTVK
+1525 AFSAMTSIT
-1534 YDANGNASYV
+1534 YDANGNAKYTTHS
-1544 NVAND
+1544 ND
-1549 FTKVTISETL
+1549 FTKVTISATL

-1568 GCASLSTVDIRAEK
+1568 GCTKLETVDIKAEK

-1591 SCTSLTEIEVN
+1591 SCTALTDIDIN
-1602 TSVVPRSA
+1602 TSVIPRSA
-1610 FEGCRSLST
+1610 FESCRNLST
-1619 VKLGRDVAAI
+1619 VKLGKDVAAI
-1629 GEFAFTYTR
+1629 GEFAFTYTN
-1638 ASIEIDSQ
+1638 ASIEIDEANS
-1646 NGILSSVGGGIIK
+1646 ILSSIDGGIIK
-1659 TVDGV
+1659 TVNGI
-1664 KTLVAVAPS
+1664 KTLVMVSPS
-1673 ASGSFTLEGVTVIGQ
+1673 ARGVFTLEGVQVIGE
-1688 GAFAGNTRITSVNMP
+1688 GAFAGNTRITSIVMP
-1703 DAVIVD
+1703 DVTVVES
-1709 KYAFADCTALSSVT
+1709 YAFADCTALSSVS
-1723 LGELTSIGDYSFYNT
+1723 LGKLTKIGDYSFFNT
-1738 PISVLPSFAPELK
+1738 PIKELPEFADDLK
-1751 SIGIYAFAYTDV
+1751 VIGIYAFAYTDI
-1763 TTVTIPAGMKVGEG
+1763 TTVTIPAGMTVGEG

-1784 LASVYIG
+1784 LSSVYIG

-1801 MLGRSSSSFRTG
+1801 MLGRDSYSYRTG
-1813 QQNFRLESKTV
+1813 QQNWKLDSKTV

-1829 YFYKYVSALTTIEIG
+1829 YFYKYISALTTLEIG

-1856 AASVITVK
+1856 AASIISIK

-1880 SLGYIDLSKV
+1880 SLAFIDLSKA
-1890 VFVGE
+1890 VFIGE

-1907 NANAN
+1907 DPYAS
-1912 EYYVDP
+1912 EYLYDYDKGDYV
-1918 VTGEYGYSYHAAKL
+1918 YSYHAPKL
-1932 TTVDLSS
+1932 TSVDLSN
-1939 AVLVERDASGNVIR
+1939 AVLVERDAHGNVIR
-1953 DGKQAFQYSEKLS
+1953 EGKQAFQYAEKLTS
-1966 TVILGEGL
+1966 VILGDCI

-1980 AFADCPSLSSVNLEG
+1980 AFADCPSLTTINLGKVEKIG
-1995 VVSIG
+1995 ESAFAMTMLSEVDLSMATVIGNYAFVYCESLTTVKFNPNGGVSIG
-2000 EGAFSKTALT
+2000 EGAFAYVSKLSTT
-2010 EVDLSSATEIGAYA
+2010 ENL
-2024 FVYCEGLTDVTFN
+2024 N
-2037 HNGGV
+2037 K
-2042 SVGEGAFAY
+2042 
-2051 DTALVNTVGLGS
+2051 
-2063 VEHFGNYAFAYGAI
+2063 VEHIDNYAFAYSAI
-2077 TSLDLSGA
+2077 TKLDLSGA

-2091 AFLKPSPSDYLF
+2091 AFMKPAPSDHLF
-2103 DGTVYTLSVTLGEK
+2103 DGKLYNLTVTLGEK
-2117 LTSLGDNPFA
+2117 LVSLGDNPFA
-2127 NAVLA
+2127 NGILA
-2132 PFSREVV
+2132 PFSSTVT
-2139 TEWNGKE
+2139 TEWNGVQ
-2146 YTEITYTFDISESV
+2146 YNEITYTFDISEGV

-2168 SAVPYGLELSTYVP
+2168 SVVPYGLELSTYIPNGSKNV
-2182 FGGTSAVIPEGV
+2182 VIPEGV

-2216 NSIGHKA
+2216 NAIGHKA
-2223 FFDCESLTTVVFKSF
+2223 FFDCTSLTTVIFKSY

-2256 NFPDVSEYQAGDNTY
+2256 NFPDKSQYSAGEETFD
-2271 MGLGIVDY
+2271 GLGIVDY
-2279 IMYITLDGETNT
+2279 IMYITLDGTTNT

-2304 DYVGHREPSLV
+2304 DYVGHGQPNLV

-2325 DSFVLDRYFKTRVSG
+2325 DSFIFDQYFSTRISG

-2354 INRLPAMVML
+2354 INKLPSMVML
-2364 SDEELVLA
+2364 EDEALVIA

-2403 LKDSG
+2403 LKNSTSKDEAPED
-2408 SNNRPNEEP
+2408 NTTEEP
-2417 TPSAPTDEPKKNNAT
+2417 TEEPNSTNVG
-2432 VIVIVSVSAAVA
+2432 VIIALVSIAVVA
-2444 LAAAAYFLYFRKML
+2444 IAGAVVYFLYFKKNGD
-2458 AEGGV
+2458 AANKEKSV
-2463 KPASTEDGRES
+2463 KNGKAD
-2474 TAGGDNTEACE
+2474 TEAE
-2485 NTDGAEE
+2485 ESSDAEE
-2492 KSESDESADGAEEKS
+2492 V
-2507 EADEREDKDDE
+2507 EDKNDE